1 MNTRNEVHPA
11 FAGLIGAAQADIT
24 PPAGIF
30 NRNWG
35 AATSDVST
43 GIHRPLTAT
52 ALALRADAASQPL
65 VLLSLDLGWWRT
77 VEDEWALR
85 GAVIEALGVDIS
97 RVVVNL
103 IHTHAGPGICA
114 EDEDKPGGRLIPAYL
129 THLRETCIRIAQQAV
144 ANAAP
149 GRLEWAYGRCDL
161 ARNRDL
167 PDPAA
172 DRIVCG
178 FNPDAPA
185 DDTLLIG
192 RATTATGA
200 PIATLINYACH
211 PVTLAWQNALISPDF
226 VGAMREL
233 VEATTGVPCLFL
245 QGASGELA
253 PRQQYTGDT
262 AIADANGRVL
272 GYAAL
277 SVLANMLPPGHAL
290 AYDGVVESGAPLA
303 TWRREATDASS
314 ALSSEVVQV
323 TLMLKALPAIA
334 DVQAQLTAA
343 TDNFQRERL
352 RRKLRLL
359 RAVGDGPTHTTPVWI
374 WRIGPAVLVAQP
386 NEAYSDFQIA
396 LRAAFPGTAIA
407 VLNISNGGY
416 AYLTPRAMY
425 ARDQYQVWQSPYA
438 EGCLETTTE
447 TVLAALNR

>member
-1 MNTRNEVHPA
+1 MTTSLDTHPA
-11 FAGLIGAAQADIT
+11 FEGLIGAAHADIT

-35 AATSDVST
+35 AATSDAST

-52 ALALRADAASQPL
+52 VLVLRTDSATQPL

-77 VEDEWALR
+77 LEDEWMLR
-85 GAVIEALGVDIS
+85 GAIVAALGVDVS

-103 IHTHAGPGICA
+103 THTHAGPGICA
-114 EDEDKPGGRLIPAYL
+114 EDADKPGGHLIPGYL
-129 THLRETCIRIAQQAV
+129 AHLRETCVRIALQAV
-144 ANAAP
+144 ADAAP
-149 GRLEWAYGRCDL
+149 GRLEWAYGLCDL

-172 DRIVCG
+172 ERIVCG

-192 RATTATGA
+192 RATAASGTL
-200 PIATLINYACH
+200 IATLVNYACH
-211 PVTLAWQNALISPDF
+211 PVTLAWQNSLISPDF

-233 VEATTGVPCLFL
+233 VETTTGAPVLFL

-253 PRQQYTGDT
+253 PRQHYSGDT
-262 AIADANGRVL
+262 AITDANGRVL
-272 GYAAL
+272 GHAAL
-277 SVLANMLPPGHAL
+277 SVLANMLPPGQAL

-303 TWRREATDASS
+303 TWRREAAGASA
-314 ALSSEVVQV
+314 ALSAEVVPV
-323 TLMLKALPAIA
+323 TLALKPLPAIA
-334 DVQAQLTAA
+334 DVQAQLAA
-343 TDNFQRERL
+343 ANDNFQRERL

-359 RAVGDGPTHTTPVWI
+359 QAVGDGPTHTSQVWI
-374 WRIGPAVLVAQP
+374 WRIGPAMLVAQP

-396 LRAAFPGTAIA
+396 LRAAFPGAAIA

-425 ARDQYQVWQSPYA
+425 SRDQYQVWQSPYA
-438 EGCLETTTE
+438 EGCLETTIE
-447 TVLAALNR
+447 TVLAAMRR

>member
-1 MNTRNEVHPA
+1 MTTIFDTHA
-11 FAGLIGAAQADIT
+11 SFAGLIGAAQADIT
-24 PPAGIF
+24 PLAGIF

-43 GIHRPLTAT
+43 GIHRSLTAT
-52 ALALRADAASQPL
+52 ALALRTEAAAQPL

-77 VEDEWALR
+77 LEDEWTLR
-85 GAVIEALGVDIS
+85 GAVIEALGVDVS
-97 RVVVNL
+97 RVVINL
-103 IHTHAGPGICA
+103 THTHAGPGICA
-114 EDEDKPGGRLIPAYL
+114 EDADKPGGHLILAYL
-129 THLRETCIRIAQQAV
+129 TQLRETCVRIALQAV
-144 ANAAP
+144 ANATP
-149 GRLEWAYGRCDL
+149 GRLEWANGRCDL

-172 DRIVCG
+172 ERIVCG

-192 RATTATGA
+192 RATAANGA
-200 PIATLINYACH
+200 MIATLINYACH

-233 VEATTGVPCLFL
+233 VETTTGAPSLFL

-253 PRQQYTGDT
+253 PRQHYSGDT

-272 GYAAL
+272 GHAAL
-277 SVLANMLPPGHAL
+277 SVLANMLPPGQAL

-314 ALSSEVVQV
+314 ALAADVVPV
-323 TLMLKALPAIA
+323 TLTLKPLPAIA
-334 DVQAQLTAA
+334 DVQAQLATA

-374 WRIGPAVLVAQP
+374 WRIGPALLVAQP

-425 ARDQYQVWQSPYA
+425 AREQYQVWQSPYA
-438 EGCLETTTE
+438 EGCLETTIE
-447 TVLAALNR
+447 TVLAALGR

>member
-1 MNTRNEVHPA
+1 MTLSHDSQPA

-52 ALALRADAASQPL
+52 ALALRSDASAPPL
-65 VLLSLDLGWWRT
+65 MLLSLDLGWWRML
-77 VEDEWALR
+77 EDEWALR
-85 GAVIEALGVDIS
+85 GAIVAALGVDVA

-103 IHTHAGPGICA
+103 THTHAGPGICA
-114 EDEDKPGGRLIPAYL
+114 EDTDKDGGHLVPGYL
-129 THLRETCIRIAQQAV
+129 THLRETCVGIALQAV
-144 ANAAP
+144 SNAVP

-172 DRIVCG
+172 ERIVCG
-178 FNPDAPA
+178 FNPGAPA

-192 RATTATGA
+192 RASAANGT
-200 PIATLINYACH
+200 PIATVINYACH
-211 PVTLAWQNALISPDF
+211 PVTLAWQNSLISPDF
-226 VGAMREL
+226 IGAMREL
-233 VEATTGVPCLFL
+233 VESSTGAPVLFL

-253 PRQQYTGDT
+253 PRQHYTGDT
-262 AIADANGRVL
+262 SVADANGRVL
-272 GYAAL
+272 GHAAL

-303 TWRREATDASS
+303 TWRLERADAPA
-314 ALSSEVVQV
+314 ALAAEVVPV
-323 TLMLKALPAIA
+323 ALKLKPLPAIA
-334 DVQAQLTAA
+334 DVQAQLAA
-343 TDNFQRERL
+343 AGDNFQRERL

-359 RAVGDGPTHTTPVWI
+359 RAVGDGPSHTTSVWI

-396 LRAAFPGTAIA
+396 LRAAFPGAAIA

-438 EGCLETTTE
+438 EGCLETTIE
-447 TVLAALNR
+447 TVLAALRR